1 MGFWDSRGRTTAEKS
16 LTSFHRF
23 QESSAQVLAKGT
35 VRLARKS
42 KKAFL
47 GLGIEDRVAQGSE
60 NNREW
65 HFQQNRHHGS
75 HTCAFQ
81 HLASFFFFFSV
92 TKRLT
97 HAEYFRVQPPG
108 QEDPWRREYQPTPVF
123 LPVKST
129 QGQKIL
135 AGYRPQGHKAS
146 DMTER
151 LSTFSTHTYMLTVL
165 VLLYLL
171 TGRCKT
177 WGPLKWFIWIS
188 KHASKPPRANILG
201 MECFP
206 VFSTL
211 NSLRL

>member
-81 HLASFFFFFSV
+81 HLASFFFFFQCNQEVDPCRVLQSSAPRSGRSLE
-92 TKRLT
+92 KGIPT
-97 HAEYFRVQPPG
+97 HSSILACEINTG
-108 QEDPWRREYQPTPVF
+108 TEDPGR
-123 LPVKST
+123 LPST
-129 QGQKIL
+129 G
-135 AGYRPQGHKAS
+135 PQSIRHDWAPEHIQHTHIYVNGFSAS
-146 DMTER
+146 LSAHGKMQNLGATEMI
-151 LSTFSTHTYMLTVL
+151 YM
-165 VLLYLL
+165 
-171 TGRCKT
+171 
-177 WGPLKWFIWIS
+177 
-188 KHASKPPRANILG
+188 NI
-201 MECFP
+201 
-206 VFSTL
+206 
-211 NSLRL
+211 